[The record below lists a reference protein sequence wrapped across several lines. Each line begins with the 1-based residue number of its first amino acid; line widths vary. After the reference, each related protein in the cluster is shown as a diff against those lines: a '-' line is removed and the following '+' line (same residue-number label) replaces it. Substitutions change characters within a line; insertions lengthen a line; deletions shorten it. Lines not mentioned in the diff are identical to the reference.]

1 MNVSELV
8 SQNFI
13 HYQDYLYVKDVYLT
27 DNFKI
32 PSSVLQTGAAAY
44 LSKSSINWK
53 HIHHQGVGL
62 QVTLLLCNVWI
73 YKDMSGAGLL

>member
-8 SQNFI
+8 SHNFI

-32 PSSVLQTGAAAY
+32 SSSVLQTGATAY

-53 HIHHQGVGL
+53 HIYHQGC
-62 QVTLLLCNVWI
+62 T
-73 YKDMSGAGLL
+73 